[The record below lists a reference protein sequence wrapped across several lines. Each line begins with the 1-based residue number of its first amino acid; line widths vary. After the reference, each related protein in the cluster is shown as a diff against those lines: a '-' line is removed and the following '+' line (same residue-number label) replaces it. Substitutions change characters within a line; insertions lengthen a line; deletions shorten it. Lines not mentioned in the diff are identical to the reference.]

1 MSTSEAVD
9 FIKRAKSDQGVQSKI
24 KTLAPTDPVG
34 LIMLGRELGYD
45 FCVAEFKAAAE
56 SMGRFA
62 GEMTDEE
69 LDRVACGA
77 RWYGTHPSQMF
88 VARLQQYAINF
99 TNTFSFSK

>member
-1 MSTSEAVD
+1 MSTSQAVE
-9 FIKRAKSDQGVQSKI
+9 FIKRVDSDQGVQSKI

-69 LDRVACGA
+69 LDRVAAGSIV
-77 RWYGTHPSQMF
+77 YQLPPSE
-88 VARLQQYAINF
+88 LQKYSINF
-99 TNTFSFSK
+99 SHTFVYGK

>member
-1 MSTSEAVD
+1 MSTLQAVE
-9 FIKRAKSDQGVQSKI
+9 FIKRVDSDQGVQSKV

-69 LDRVACGA
+69 LDRVAGGA
-77 RWYGTHPSQMF
+77 VDAFTPPSQMTPSQLRNYT
-88 VARLQQYAINF
+88 V
-99 TNTFSFSK
+99 NTSQAFIWFK